1 MIIVQFKPK
10 IENQSS
16 VFLDLLLALNS
27 VMFPLFETHCIFS
40 ISE

>member
-16 VFLDLLLALNS
+16 VFLDLLALNS